1 MIIKWVSI
9 VTVLLVYYHFNIV
22 YSKYTIQI
30 DFNHQ
35 FDVPYHNHNFS
46 SKMPKYKLLSSVNK
60 KLISNYGISPRYKP
74 HKAKSRSLAGKKRWI
89 FLFLNELQIEIQS
102 RAVSMPL
109 DVSILSQV
117 VLYLAK

>member
-1 MIIKWVSI
+1 MILKWVSI

-30 DFNHQ
+30 DFNHR

-74 HKAKSRSLAGKKRWI
+74 HKEKSRSLAGKKVV
-89 FLFLNELQIEIQS
+89 FLFLNELQNIQS
-102 RAVSMPL
+102 PVVSMPL